1 MGYGE
6 EAMLLKLAGEAAAEH
21 LLSIK
26 RKGEEVLKQPGA
38 VEGSLK
44 DAMVQVG
51 GLIYTRVSL
60 PECTVS
66 RCVLALRLSTVEAV

>member
-1 MGYGE
+1 MGYTE
-6 EAMLLKLAGEAAAEH
+6 EAMVLKLAGEAAAQH

-44 DAMVQVG
+44 DAMVKVG
-51 GLIYTRVSL
+51 AMRHTGVT
-60 PECTVS
+60 P
-66 RCVLALRLSTVEAV
+66 